1 VIVLEIL
8 KGTSSRRVH
17 ESSKLPVTIGRSSTN
32 DVVLT
37 DYHLSGEHAQL
48 TRGPGGLVFR
58 DLKSTNGS
66 VIERGGERL
75 AVDRACR
82 WERPILD
89 GDVLSLGDPANP
101 VRIGVKVSQSSQRS
115 AIASAIGSV
124 VSALHPASTAPG
136 VRAASESDDE
146 SDEQLSNRLIA
157 SRSIVDL
164 PAVTS
169 AIEHDPAD
177 ALRIYKALQPLQAR
191 LDQSSVLEA
200 AIEATFALL
209 PRATHAAVLLRSDS
223 DRDRFV
229 LAISRERARGRGKPA
244 DGSVPDPVR
253 ASRAVLRRVLSDRA
267 AVLTANAQEELSSSE
282 SIIGGQIL
290 SMLAVPLW
298 RGDDIIGLIQA
309 DNRHSAGMFAE
320 EDLEV
325 ALILGSQAA
334 LAIDNA
340 TLVQRLRIAEERLR
354 GENVYLRRREGKI
367 RFDNIIGEAPAM
379 KVVLA
384 QLERVI
390 DTRATVCIAGETGT
404 GKELIASAVHNQSQ
418 RRDKMFVAQNC
429 AAMPENLL
437 ESELFGHRRGAF
449 TSADSDKKG
458 LFEIAD
464 GGTLF
469 LDEMGEMPLTLQAK
483 LLRVLQEGTIRPVG
497 ATAEKQVDV
506 RIICATNRDLAA
518 EVEQGRFRQDLY
530 YRLMV
535 FPIVLPPLRERREDI
550 PALAAFFLKR
560 YTEEYRAEL
569 PGFTQEALD
578 ALANYAWPGNI
589 RELENEVQRLVIQAE
604 SGHWIEITDLSP
616 RLRKVEGT
624 VNRIAPKKGT
634 LREMVEQVERWL
646 ITEALRDHGNNKTK
660 TAATLGITREGL
672 HKKLAKFGL

>member
-17 ESSKLPVTIGRSSTN
+17 ESSQLPVTIGRSSMN
-32 DVVLT
+32 DVVLV
-37 DYHLSGEHAQL
+37 DYHLSGEHAQI
-48 TRGPGGLVFR
+48 TRGSAGLVFR

-75 AVDRACR
+75 SVDRTCR
-82 WERPILD
+82 WQRPILD

-101 VRIGVKVSQSSQRS
+101 VRIGVKISQSS
-115 AIASAIGSV
+115 ALGNVVGSF
-124 VSALHPASTAPG
+124 SPASTLAG
-136 VRAASESDDE
+136 GRAASESDDE
-146 SDEQLSNRLIA
+146 SDEELSNRLIA

-191 LDQSSVLEA
+191 LDQSAVLEA

-209 PRATHAAVLLRSDS
+209 TRATHAAVLLRSDS

-229 LAISRERARGRGKPA
+229 LAISRERARGRGKPP
-244 DGSVPDPVR
+244 DGSTPDPVR
-253 ASRAVLRRVLSDRA
+253 ASRAVLRRVLANRA
-267 AVLTANAQEELSSSE
+267 AVLTANAQEELSTSE

-379 KVVLA
+379 KVVLT

-560 YTEEYRAEL
+560 YAEEYRVEL

-604 SGHWIEITDLSP
+604 SSHWIEITDLSP

-624 VNRIAPKKGT
+624 VSRIAPKKGT